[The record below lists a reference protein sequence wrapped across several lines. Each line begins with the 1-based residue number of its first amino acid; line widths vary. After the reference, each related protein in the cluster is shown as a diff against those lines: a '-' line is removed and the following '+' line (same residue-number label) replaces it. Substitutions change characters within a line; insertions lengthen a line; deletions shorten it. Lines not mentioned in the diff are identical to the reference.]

1 MRKFYTNTNATF
13 VTADGQTVSYKETFD
28 SIKKG
33 VEIYGNT
40 SGRIL
45 SADDLEDL
53 FQDAVYKALKSSHT
67 FNPQIAKAR
76 TWASGILRNCRTDA
90 YLRVVKHNA
99 TTEPLVSYNQNGD
112 EYIDPAIESMTGGHE
127 ASREMESRE
136 ALDRINAAMA
146 SLSEK
151 FQLVLSLCED
161 GMKPRHMAELIGCTP
176 DAAATL
182 LCRARKALKNALG
195 SKFLSQYG
203 IAA

>member
-1 MRKFYTNTNATF
+1 M
-13 VTADGQTVSYKETFD
+13 
-28 SIKKG
+28 
-33 VEIYGNT
+33 
-40 SGRIL
+40 
-45 SADDLEDL
+45 
-53 FQDAVYKALKSSHT
+53 
-67 FNPQIAKAR
+67 
-76 TWASGILRNCRTDA
+76 
-90 YLRVVKHNA
+90 
-99 TTEPLVSYNQNGD
+99 SYNQNGD

-136 ALDRINAAMA
+136 AIDRINAAMA